1 MTSCH
6 FKEGYMVIKGAIIV
20 LLFVACMAF
29 LMACLCIATQEDEEM
44 EEIRKHGNYACYN
57 DDDDD

>member
-1 MTSCH
+1 MSLY
-6 FKEGYMVIKGAIIV
+6 EGVEMVIKGAIIV

-29 LMACLCIATQEDEEM
+29 LIACLCIATQEDEEM

>member
-1 MTSCH
+1 MSLY
-6 FKEGYMVIKGAIIV
+6 EGVEMVIKGAIIV
-20 LLFVACMAF
+20 LVFVACMAF

-44 EEIRKHGNYACYN
+44 EEIRQHGNYACYN

>member
-1 MTSCH
+1 MSLY
-6 FKEGYMVIKGAIIV
+6 EGVEMVIKGAIIV
-20 LLFVACMAF
+20 IAFVACMAF

-44 EEIRKHGNYACYN
+44 EEIRQHSNYACYN

>member
-1 MTSCH
+1 M
-6 FKEGYMVIKGAIIV
+6 FLYEGVEMVIKGAIIV

-29 LMACLCIATQEDEEM
+29 LIACLCIATQEDEEM

>member
-1 MTSCH
+1 MSLY
-6 FKEGYMVIKGAIIV
+6 EGVEMVIKGAIIV

-44 EEIRKHGNYACYN
+44 EEIRQHSNYACYN

>member
-1 MTSCH
+1 MPLY
-6 FKEGYMVIKGAIIV
+6 EGVEMVIKGAIIV

-29 LMACLCIATQEDEEM
+29 LIACLCIATQEDEEM
-44 EEIRKHGNYACYN
+44 EEIRQHGNYACYN

>member
-1 MTSCH
+1 MPLY
-6 FKEGYMVIKGAIIV
+6 EGVEMVIKGAIIV

-29 LMACLCIATQEDEEM
+29 LIACLCIATQEDEEM
-44 EEIRKHGNYACYN
+44 EEIKQYGNYACYN

>member
-1 MTSCH
+1 MSLY
-6 FKEGYMVIKGAIIV
+6 EGVEMVIKGVIIV

-29 LMACLCIATQEDEEM
+29 LIACLCIATQEDEEM
-44 EEIRKHGNYACYN
+44 EEIRQHGNYACYN

>member
-1 MTSCH
+1 
-6 FKEGYMVIKGAIIV
+6 MVIKGAIIV
-20 LLFVACMAF
+20 IAFVACMAF

-44 EEIRKHGNYACYN
+44 AEIRQHGNYACYN

>member
-1 MTSCH
+1 
-6 FKEGYMVIKGAIIV
+6 MVIKGASIV

-29 LMACLCIATQEDEEM
+29 IMACLCIATQEDEEM
-44 EEIRKHGNYACYN
+44 EEIKKHGNYACYN

>member
-1 MTSCH
+1 MPLY
-6 FKEGYMVIKGAIIV
+6 EGVEMVIKGAIIV

-44 EEIRKHGNYACYN
+44 EEIRQHGNYACYN

>member
-1 MTSCH
+1 MSLY
-6 FKEGYMVIKGAIIV
+6 EGVEMVIKGAIIV

-29 LMACLCIATQEDEEM
+29 LIACLCIATQEDEEM
-44 EEIRKHGNYACYN
+44 EEIRQHGNYACYN

>member
-1 MTSCH
+1 MSLY
-6 FKEGYMVIKGAIIV
+6 EGVEMVIKGAIIV

-29 LMACLCIATQEDEEM
+29 IMACLCIATQEDEEM
-44 EEIRKHGNYACYN
+44 EEIRQHGNYACYN

>member
-1 MTSCH
+1 MSLY
-6 FKEGYMVIKGAIIV
+6 EGVEMVIKGAIIV

-44 EEIRKHGNYACYN
+44 EEIRQHGNYACYN